1 MNSSRKVGSDVSTVF
16 ACVGFEEGENWFCVL
31 KVQYPFSART
41 SFSTLKLPA
50 PLLLLLLLL
59 LTSRDAVASSTAS
72 LRAPPRPGNIQ

>member
-41 SFSTLKLPA
+41 SFS
-50 PLLLLLLLL
+50 LLLILLACSKLG
-59 LTSRDAVASSTAS
+59 SRQ
-72 LRAPPRPGNIQ
+72 GH